1 MATLHVT
8 EAELVSDVHA
18 VLDRIG
24 QCDQVVI
31 EREGLPPL
39 ALVHARDRG
48 SRPIDKILSD
58 PELLNSTVTLD
69 PDFGKDLEEIIAMN
83 RAPCRLTPLE

>member
-1 MATLHVT
+1 MATLHIT

-24 QCDQVVI
+24 QCDKVVI
-31 EREGLPPL
+31 ERDGLPPL

-48 SRPIDKILSD
+48 SRPIDEILA
-58 PELLNSTVTLD
+58 EAKLLNCTVTLD
-69 PDFGKDLEEIIAMN
+69 DEFAKDLEEIRAIN
-83 RAPCRLTPLE
+83 REPWNPPSWD

>member
-1 MATLHVT
+1 MSPRRNSSATFT
-8 EAELVSDVHA
+8 RCWTASA
-18 VLDRIG
+18 SAIS